1 MPKAL
6 PRSVNHPCPLS
17 VFSVRNYYLPLRY
30 ALDPTPPANT
40 RAQSYAILA
49 NVVLANRFVGSQES
63 NAATLALSLVMR
75 HRPARLPKP
84 NLAPSSLLC
93 HALGISENARAGGI
107 NSVTWSAELIAF
119 CRVTANQ
126 TFVKNVEKALAD
138 FVGSDKKAH
147 VLPHMPEVRRK
158 FVMEVAEVYRVSTQ
172 LVDEE
177 PRRSVQLIRRPDS
190 RIPTPTLS
198 QASAPTPSRLGSL
211 GDLRKPTPVRSGQST
226 APLAG
231 VWRSAT
237 SSPAPANIG
246 VSPNNAS
253 SGSSALSRGSP
264 MSGHAASG
272 SSTTPWT
279 RSSVTAIARTNA
291 PAVSVGSRT
300 TPTPVGAR
308 NSSGGREDVPVSWD
322 DD

>member
-1 MPKAL
+1 MYVV
-6 PRSVNHPCPLS
+6 PRSGCHAVPP
-17 VFSVRNYYLPLRY
+17 VENYW
-30 ALDPTPPANT
+30 TVGIM
-40 RAQSYAILA
+40 RAIVLVIRA
-49 NVVLANRFVGSQES
+49 NVVLANRFVGSQGS
-63 NAATLALSLVMR
+63 SAATLVLSLVMR
-75 HRPARLPKP
+75 RRPVHLPMP
-84 NLAPSSLLC
+84 NLAPSLLPCRASVEESYSLR

-107 NSVTWSAELIAF
+107 NSVTWSTELIAF

-126 TFVKNVEKALAD
+126 AFVKNVEKALAD

-158 FVMEVAEVYRVSTQ
+158 FVMDVAEVYRVSTQ

-190 RIPTPTLS
+190 RIPAPTLS

-211 GDLRKPTPVRSGQST
+211 GDLRKPTPVLPGQSSAPT
-226 APLAG
+226 AGA
-231 VWRSAT
+231 WRSAT
-237 SSPAPANIG
+237 SSPAPANVG
-246 VSPNNAS
+246 MSPNNAS
-253 SGSSALSRGSP
+253 SGSSVLSRGRP

-279 RSSVTAIARTNA
+279 RSSVAAAVRTNA
-291 PAVSVGSRT
+291 PAVSAGSRT
-300 TPTPVGAR
+300 TLTPVGPR